1 MLFQISEAAVHRC
14 SSQQV
19 FLKISQY
26 LQENNFI
33 KTRLQRRCFPVNLA
47 KFSKAVFYKTLL
59 VAVSGISLSYL
70 RLKDCAPFGFWL
82 SFYTFLHRYLF
93 VYQTQFPYVSVF
105 INLLSHLSV
114 SLTDFFKYLTILP
127 THFFLFQSKQRN
139 VAVLCFFRCLTVV
152 FYIKIDLY
160 PFQA

>member
-47 KFSKAVFYKTLL
+47 KFSKAVFYRTLP
-59 VAVSGISLSYL
+59 VAVSGIYLQYL
-70 RLKDCAPFGFWL
+70 RLKDCARLVFGYPSMRFFIGIFSCIRSSSRTCL
-82 SFYTFLHRYLF
+82 HQSIVASLCITDRLFQISNNTSYTLF
-93 VYQTQFPYVSVF
+93 
-105 INLLSHLSV
+105 SV
-114 SLTDFFKYLTILP
+114 SIETDKRCSAMFFPL
-127 THFFLFQSKQRN
+127 FNRRFLYK
-139 VAVLCFFRCLTVV
+139 
-152 FYIKIDLY
+152 D
-160 PFQA
+160 